1 MDACTTEEPTM
12 TRDDD
17 LIRKLMLILEQ
28 ANSYVNDNLVVEGYT
43 RDQIAYHLGLIVRA
57 GYAEGPQP
65 RYSSSG
71 SDPTIPLAVVVNRL
85 SPAGHDFI
93 AALRDDTVWAKV
105 KERLA
110 KVGGSASLDVIGQVG
125 ASVAK
130 QMLGLA

>member
-1 MDACTTEEPTM
+1 M

-17 LIRKLMLILEQ
+17 LIRALMLVLEQ

-43 RDQIAYHLGLIVRA
+43 RDQVAYHLGLIVRA

-110 KVGGSASLDVIGQVG
+110 KVGGTASLDIIGQVG
-125 ASVAK
+125 ASITK
-130 QMLGLA
+130 QMLGLT

>member
-1 MDACTTEEPTM
+1 M

-17 LIRKLMLILEQ
+17 LIRALMLALEQ
-28 ANSYVNDNLVVEGYT
+28 ANSYVNDNLVIEGYT
-43 RDQIAYHLGLIVRA
+43 RDQVAYHLGLIVRA

-93 AALRDDTVWAKV
+93 ASLRDDTVWAKV

-110 KVGGSASLDVIGQVG
+110 KVGGTASLDIIGQVG
-125 ASVAK
+125 ASITK
-130 QMLGLA
+130 QMLGLN

>member
-1 MDACTTEEPTM
+1 M

-43 RDQIAYHLGLIVRA
+43 RDQVAYHLGLLVRA

>member
-1 MDACTTEEPTM
+1 M

-17 LIRKLMLILEQ
+17 LIRTLMLVLEQ
-28 ANSYVNDNLVVEGYT
+28 ANSYINDSVVVEGYT
-43 RDQIAYHLGLIVRA
+43 RDQVAYHLGLIVRA

-110 KVGGSASLDVIGQVG
+110 KVGGTASLDIIGQVG
-125 ASVAK
+125 ASITK

>member
-1 MDACTTEEPTM
+1 M

-110 KVGGSASLDVIGQVG
+110 KVGGSASLEVIAQVG
-125 ASVAK
+125 ASVTK

>member
-1 MDACTTEEPTM
+1 M

-17 LIRKLMLILEQ
+17 LIRTLMLVLEQ
-28 ANSYVNDNLVVEGYT
+28 ANSYINDSVVVEGYT
-43 RDQIAYHLGLIVRA
+43 RDQVAYHLGLIVRA

-110 KVGGSASLDVIGQVG
+110 KVGGTASLDIIGQVG
-125 ASVAK
+125 ASITK
-130 QMLGLA
+130 QMLGLT

>member
-1 MDACTTEEPTM
+1 M

-43 RDQIAYHLGLIVRA
+43 RDQIAYHLGLVVRA

-110 KVGGSASLDVIGQVG
+110 KVGGSASLEVIAQVG
-125 ASVAK
+125 ASITK

>member
-1 MDACTTEEPTM
+1 M

-17 LIRKLMLILEQ
+17 LIRALMLALEQ

-43 RDQIAYHLGLIVRA
+43 RDQVAYHLGLIVRA

-71 SDPTIPLAVVVNRL
+71 SDPTIPLAIVVNRL
-85 SPAGHDFI
+85 SPTGHDFI
-93 AALRDDTVWAKV
+93 ASLRDDTVWAKV

-110 KVGGSASLDVIGQVG
+110 KVGGTASLDIIGQVG
-125 ASVAK
+125 ASITK
-130 QMLGLA
+130 QMLGLN

>member
-1 MDACTTEEPTM
+1 L

-17 LIRKLMLILEQ
+17 LVRALMLALEQ
-28 ANSYVNDNLVVEGYT
+28 ASSYVNDNLVVEGYT
-43 RDQIAYHLGLIVRA
+43 RDQVAYHLGLIVRA

-71 SDPTIPLAVVVNRL
+71 SDPTIPLSVVVNRL

-110 KVGGSASLDVIGQVG
+110 KVGGTASLDIIGQVG
-125 ASVAK
+125 ASITK
-130 QMLGLA
+130 QMLGLN

>member
-1 MDACTTEEPTM
+1 M

-17 LIRKLMLILEQ
+17 LIRALMLLLEQ
-28 ANSYVNDNLVVEGYT
+28 ANSYINDSVVVEGYT
-43 RDQIAYHLGLIVRA
+43 RDQVAYHLGLIVRA

-71 SDPTIPLAVVVNRL
+71 NDPTIPLAVVVNRL

-110 KVGGSASLDVIGQVG
+110 KVGGTASLDIIGQVG
-125 ASVAK
+125 ASITK
-130 QMLGLA
+130 QMLGLT

>member
-1 MDACTTEEPTM
+1 M

-17 LIRKLMLILEQ
+17 LIRALMLALEQ

-43 RDQIAYHLGLIVRA
+43 RDQVAYHLGLIVRA

-71 SDPTIPLAVVVNRL
+71 SDPTIPLFVVVNRL

-93 AALRDDTVWAKV
+93 ASLRDDTVWAKV

-110 KVGGSASLDVIGQVG
+110 KVGGTASLDIIGQVG
-125 ASVAK
+125 ASITK
-130 QMLGLA
+130 QMLGLT

>member
-1 MDACTTEEPTM
+1 M

>member
-1 MDACTTEEPTM
+1 M

-17 LIRKLMLILEQ
+17 LIRNLMLILEQ
-28 ANSYVNDNLVVEGYT
+28 ANSYVNDNLVVDGYT
-43 RDQIAYHLGLIVRA
+43 RDQVAYHLGLVVRA

-110 KVGGSASLDVIGQVG
+110 KVGGSASLDVISQVG

-130 QMLGLA
+130 QMLGLS

>member
-1 MDACTTEEPTM
+1 M

-17 LIRKLMLILEQ
+17 LIRKLMLTLEQ
-28 ANSYVNDNLVVEGYT
+28 ANSYVNDNLAVEGYT
-43 RDQIAYHLGLIVRA
+43 RDQVAYHLGLIVRA

-93 AALRDDTVWAKV
+93 AALRDDAVWAKV